1 MWRIRW
7 IWWVRLVLLL
17 QACSRLS
24 TIPPQS
30 VVERGLALNIAQTQQ
45 TLIAHLAP
53 KVPQLPNFTLR
64 QVDVTRR
71 EEQTAGIF
79 HVQGTYQ
86 AVMQLIGRKET
97 ESGSFDLYLAK
108 EQTED
113 TVSWYLVS
121 NDGEKTRLVTEPKH
135 GSAG

>member
-1 MWRIRW
+1 MGRIRW
-7 IWWVRLVLLL
+7 IWWVSLVLLL

-24 TIPPQS
+24 TTPPQAI
-30 VVERGLALNIAQTQQ
+30 VERGLALNIAQIQQ

>member
-1 MWRIRW
+1 
-7 IWWVRLVLLL
+7 
-17 QACSRLS
+17 
-24 TIPPQS
+24 
-30 VVERGLALNIAQTQQ
+30 
-45 TLIAHLAP
+45 
-53 KVPQLPNFTLR
+53 
-64 QVDVTRR
+64 
-71 EEQTAGIF
+71 
-79 HVQGTYQ
+79 
-86 AVMQLIGRKET
+86 MQLIGRKET